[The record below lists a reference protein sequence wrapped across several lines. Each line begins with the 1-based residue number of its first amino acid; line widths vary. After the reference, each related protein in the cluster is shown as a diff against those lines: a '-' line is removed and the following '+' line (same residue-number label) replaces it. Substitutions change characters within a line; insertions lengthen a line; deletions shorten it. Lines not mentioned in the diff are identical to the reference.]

1 MTRRRTVLAASAAA
15 LALLA
20 SGAARADAVDTL
32 RAFVRD
38 VKSGRSAFTQTVVS
52 PDGARRKV
60 SSGTFEFQRPNR
72 FRFVYEKPFEQQI
85 VADGDKVWIWDKD
98 LNQASS
104 RRIAQA
110 LGATPAAILAGGSL
124 DNDFALAAA
133 PARDGLE
140 WVEAKPKA
148 PDSAFK
154 SVRIGF
160 RGQALTAID
169 IVDAFGQ
176 TSLLRFADL
185 VSNAPVSADRFR
197 FVPPA
202 GADVIE
208 Q

>member
-1 MTRRRTVLAASAAA
+1 MTRFRTLLAA
-15 LALLA
+15 LAATLAILA

-124 DNDFALAAA
+124 DTDFALAAA

-148 PDSAFK
+148 PDSAFRT
-154 SVRIGF
+154 VRIGF
-160 RGQALTAID
+160 RGPALTAID

-185 VSNAPVSADRFR
+185 ISNAPVAPERFR

>member
-1 MTRRRTVLAASAAA
+1 MTPIRSFAAA
-15 LALLA
+15 VAALCLFA
-20 SGAARADAVDTL
+20 AAGAHADPVATL
-32 RAFVRD
+32 RDFVRE
-38 VKSGRSAFTQTVVS
+38 VKSGKSGFTQTVVS
-52 PDGARRKV
+52 PDGARRKT
-60 SSGTFEFQRPNR
+60 STGSFEFQRPNR

-104 RRIAQA
+104 RRIASA

-124 DNDFALAAA
+124 DGDFALSNL
-133 PARDGLE
+133 PPRDGLE
-140 WVEAKPKA
+140 WVEARPKA
-148 PDSAFK
+148 ADSAFK

-160 RGQALTAID
+160 RGTALSAID

-176 TSLLRFADL
+176 TSLLRFTDFLA
-185 VSNAPVSADRFR
+185 NAPVGAERFR

-202 GADVIE
+202 GAAVIE